1 MKLEILKK
9 HLDEAV
15 QIVSKVS
22 NKNLSLPVLGCIL
35 IFSTKTK
42 TVLRA
47 TNLDVSVEVALK
59 TKILSDGVVAVPAHI
74 FTQSISATTDEKI
87 ILESSG
93 NILKII
99 SPHSESKINTIDASD
114 FPTLPYVKDGHGVSI
129 TLQTKEFLRALRAT
143 SFASATTGIRPELS
157 SVFMSLSGGVL
168 TSAATDSFRLA
179 EMKIQT
185 KTKQDA
191 HPVLIP
197 SRNIQDIMRVVSDS
211 ETMEMRI
218 DENQATYIAG
228 GNYITSRIID
238 GAFPE
243 YQAIIPQKYTTVA
256 TLLTGDALKALRKVL
271 VFVDQ
276 TGQVEI
282 AVNSKNKTF
291 TIQAA
296 SPQVGETYEEL
307 DAVIEGEDVTMH
319 FNAKYILDALSVVAS
334 DSVSF
339 KFSGHGKPLVL
350 SEIPE
355 KGFTYLVM
363 PMNK

>member
-1 MKLEILKK
+1 
-9 HLDEAV
+9 
-15 QIVSKVS
+15 
-22 NKNLSLPVLGCIL
+22 
-35 IFSTKTK
+35 
-42 TVLRA
+42 
-47 TNLDVSVEVALK
+47 
-59 TKILSDGVVAVPAHI
+59 
-74 FTQSISATTDEKI
+74 
-87 ILESSG
+87 
-93 NILKII
+93 
-99 SPHSESKINTIDASD
+99 
-114 FPTLPYVKDGHGVSI
+114 
-129 TLQTKEFLRALRAT
+129 
-143 SFASATTGIRPELS
+143 
-157 SVFMSLSGGVL
+157 
-168 TSAATDSFRLA
+168 
-179 EMKIQT
+179 
-185 KTKQDA
+185 
-191 HPVLIP
+191 
-197 SRNIQDIMRVVSDS
+197 MRVVSDS

-243 YQAIIPQKYTTVA
+243 YQAIIPQKHTAVA

-296 SPQVGETYEEL
+296 NTQVGETYEEL
-307 DAVIEGEDVTMH
+307 DAVIEGEDATMH

-339 KFSGHGKPLVL
+339 KFSGPGKPLVL